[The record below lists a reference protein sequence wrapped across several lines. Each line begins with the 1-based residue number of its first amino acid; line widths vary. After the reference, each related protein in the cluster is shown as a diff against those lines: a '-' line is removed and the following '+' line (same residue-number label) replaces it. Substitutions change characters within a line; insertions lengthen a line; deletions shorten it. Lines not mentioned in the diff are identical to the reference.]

1 MPRKKT
7 RKIITLS
14 DRKKIL
20 AEAKA
25 KGLTAEQVARKYKI
39 SKWTYYG
46 WKKRTA
52 KPATAKTRKSVQP
65 KTAAVSSKILR
76 SEIRAVLPGI
86 LREEL
91 ARALG
96 TIIKKRTR

>member
-1 MPRKKT
+1 MPKKKT
-7 RKIITLS
+7 RKTITAS
-14 DRKKIL
+14 QRKKIL
-20 AEAKA
+20 ADAKA

-46 WKKRTA
+46 WKKGTA
-52 KPATAKTRKSVQP
+52 KPATGKARKSVQS
-65 KTAAVSSKILR
+65 KTTVVSSKILR